1 MSNRGKAVIKTPIK
15 AGIIPLLRLAAITT
29 LAAFG
34 AICSTAPAP
43 AQQMINPKNPR
54 PVIQEQV
61 APDLYFLFD
70 YDSSNA
76 GFLVT
81 DDGVLVVD
89 TRQHPRDGQDLIDR
103 IRKITNKPIKWVINT
118 HFHGD
123 HYLGNPAFKAV
134 GATIV
139 AQRETAALMA
149 KTYTK
154 EIARRGK
161 FFESRHY
168 DPKEVRL
175 VLPDLTFDSEI
186 TIRLG
191 GKEVRVF
198 YLGPGQ
204 NPGDTFVLFPQ
215 DRAIYTPGAFA
226 KRSWANTA
234 FTPSVDSWIALLTRV
249 AAMPGIDKVLPAHGD
264 VATPADV
271 GEMAKF
277 LTDEYAGVKDAVAKG
292 LSEDE
297 AAKTLLFPQYKDYR
311 NYRVREHDIR
321 SLYELIKTG
330 KSKYL
335 E

>member
-1 MSNRGKAVIKTPIK
+1 MVRPMIETR
-15 AGIIPLLRLAAITT
+15 IIPILRVAAASM
-29 LAAFG
+29 LAAFA
-34 AICSTAPAP
+34 AICSAVPAP
-43 AQQMINPKNPR
+43 AQQMINPKHPR

-70 YDSSNA
+70 YDLSNA

-81 DDGVLVVD
+81 DEGVLVVD

-103 IRKITNKPIKWVINT
+103 IRKITDKPIKWVINT

-149 KTYTK
+149 KTYSK

-161 FFESRHY
+161 FFESWHY
-168 DPKEVRL
+168 DPKELKL

-191 GKEVRVF
+191 GKEIRVF

-204 NPGDTFVLFPQ
+204 NPGDTFVLFPH

-234 FTPSVDSWIALLTRV
+234 FTPSVDSWIALLNKV
-249 AAMPGIDKVLPAHGD
+249 AALPDVDKVLPAHGD
-264 VATPADV
+264 VATRADV
-271 GEMAKF
+271 AEMAKF
-277 LTDEYAGVKDAVAKG
+277 LTDEYAAVKEAIAKG

>member
-1 MSNRGKAVIKTPIK
+1 VVRATIGTRR
-15 AGIIPLLRLAAITT
+15 IPFFRLGAIGALTALAAIFS
-29 LAAFG
+29 AV
-34 AICSTAPAP
+34 PAP
-43 AQQMINPKNPR
+43 AQQMINPKHPR

-81 DDGVLVVD
+81 DEGVLVVD

-103 IRKITNKPIKWVINT
+103 IRKITDKPIKWVINT

-175 VLPDLTFDSEI
+175 VMPDLTFDSEI

-191 GKEVRVF
+191 GKEIRVF

-204 NPGDTFVLFPQ
+204 NPGDTFVLFPH

-234 FTPSVDSWIALLTRV
+234 FTPSVDSWIALLNKV
-249 AAMPGIDKVLPAHGD
+249 AGMPGIDKVLPAHGD

-277 LTDEYAGVKDAVAKG
+277 LADEYAGVKDAIAKG
-292 LSEDE
+292 LTEDE

-321 SLYELIKTG
+321 SLYQLIKTG
-330 KSKYL
+330 KSRYL

>member
-1 MSNRGKAVIKTPIK
+1 MSNSGVQRRMLLARRGASAVVFIM
-15 AGIIPLLRLAAITT
+15 ALL
-29 LAAFG
+29 
-34 AICSTAPAP
+34 CTAVSAP

-54 PVIQEQV
+54 AVIQEQV

-81 DDGVLVVD
+81 NDGVLVVD

-103 IRKITNKPIKWVINT
+103 VRKITNKPIKWVINT

-123 HYLGNPAFKAV
+123 HHLGNPAFEAI

-139 AQRETAALMA
+139 AQRETATLMA
-149 KTYTK
+149 KTFDK
-154 EIARRGK
+154 EIGRRGK

-168 DPKEVRL
+168 DPNEVRL

-191 GKEVRVF
+191 GREVRVF

-204 NPGDTFVLFPQ
+204 NPGDTFVLFPH

-234 FTPSVDSWIALLTRV
+234 FTPSVESWIALLNKV
-249 AAMPGIDKVLPAHGD
+249 AAMADVDKVLPAHGD
-264 VATPADV
+264 VATRADV
-271 GEMAKF
+271 AEMAKF
-277 LTDEYAGVKDAVAKG
+277 LADEYVGVKDAIAKG
-292 LSEDE
+292 LSEDQ

>member
-1 MSNRGKAVIKTPIK
+1 M
-15 AGIIPLLRLAAITT
+15 AGIGKRGGG
-29 LAAFG
+29 AFWYQNG
-34 AICSTAPAP
+34 TATVVFVTAVLCGTAPAP
-43 AQQMINPKNPR
+43 AQQMINPEHPR

-103 IRKITNKPIKWVINT
+103 IHKITDKAIKWVINT

-123 HYLGNPAFKAV
+123 HHLGNPAFKAV

-139 AQRETAALMA
+139 AQHDTAELMA
-149 KTYTK
+149 KTFNK
-154 EIARRGK
+154 EIARRGR

-168 DPKEVRL
+168 DPQEVKL

-191 GKEVRVF
+191 DQEIRVF

-204 NPGDTFVLFPQ
+204 NPGDTFVFFPH

-226 KRSWANTA
+226 RQSWANTA
-234 FTPSVDSWIALLTRV
+234 FTPSVESWIALLNRV
-249 AAMPGIDKVLPAHGD
+249 AAMPDVDKVLPAHGD
-264 VATPADV
+264 VASRADV
-271 GEMAKF
+271 AEMAKF
-277 LTDEYAGVKDAVAKG
+277 LTDEYAGVKDAAAKG

-297 AAKTLLFPQYKDYR
+297 AARTLLFPQYKEYR
-311 NYRVREHDIR
+311 NYHVREHDIR

>member
-1 MSNRGKAVIKTPIK
+1 MSTSSTQRGRRFWRRYGASIVLFVM
-15 AGIIPLLRLAAITT
+15 ALLGAA
-29 LAAFG
+29 
-34 AICSTAPAP
+34 APAP
-43 AQQMINPKNPR
+43 AQQMINPKDPR
-54 PVIQEQV
+54 PVIEERV

-81 DDGVLVVD
+81 DDGVVVID

-103 IRKITNKPIKWVINT
+103 IRKITDKPIKWVINT

-123 HYLGNPAFKAV
+123 HHLGNPAFKAI

-139 AQRETAALMA
+139 AQRDTAMLMA
-149 KTYTK
+149 KTFDK

-175 VLPDLTFDSEI
+175 VLPDLTFERDI

-191 GKEVRVF
+191 GREVRVF

-204 NPGDTFVLFPQ
+204 NPGDTFVLFPR

-234 FTPSVDSWIALLTRV
+234 FTPSVESWIALLNKV
-249 AAMPGIDKVLPAHGD
+249 AAMSDVDKVLPAHGD
-264 VATPADV
+264 VATRADV
-271 GEMAKF
+271 AEMAKF

-292 LSEDE
+292 LSEDQ
-297 AAKTLLFPQYKDYR
+297 AAKTLSFPQYKDYR

-321 SLYELIKTG
+321 SLYQLIKTG
-330 KSKYL
+330 RSSYL

>member
-1 MSNRGKAVIKTPIK
+1 MSKGKAVATAVSVMPHDTVG
-15 AGIIPLLRLAAITT
+15 ALAVI
-29 LAAFG
+29 AAMLWPG
-34 AICSTAPAP
+34 VPAA
-43 AQQMINPKNPR
+43 AQQMINPQHPR

-81 DDGVLVVD
+81 DEGVLVVD
-89 TRQHPRDGQDLIDR
+89 TRQHPRDGQDLVDR
-103 IRKITNKPIKWVINT
+103 IRKITDKPIKWVINT

-123 HYLGNPAFKAV
+123 HHFGNPALKAA
-134 GATIV
+134 GAAIV
-139 AQRETAALMA
+139 AQRDTADLMR
-149 KTYTK
+149 KTFDK
-154 EIARRGK
+154 EFARRGK

-168 DPKEVRL
+168 DPGEVKL
-175 VLPDLTFDSEI
+175 VLPDLIFDSEV

-191 GKEVRVF
+191 GKEARVF

-204 NPGDTFVLFPQ
+204 NPGDTFVLFPH
-215 DRAIYTPGAFA
+215 DHAIYTPGAFA

-234 FTPSVDSWIALLTRV
+234 FTPSVESWIALLNKV
-249 AAMPGIDKVLPAHGD
+249 AAMPQVDKVLPAHGD
-264 VATPADV
+264 VATRADV
-271 GEMAKF
+271 AEMAKF
-277 LTDEYAGVKDAVAKG
+277 LADEYAGVKEAIAKG

-297 AAKTLLFPQYKDYR
+297 AARTLLFPQYKEYR

>member
-1 MSNRGKAVIKTPIK
+1 MIRTKTRIMPT
-15 AGIIPLLRLAAITT
+15 LRPAAIGALT
-29 LAAFG
+29 AFA

-43 AQQMINPKNPR
+43 AQQMINPKHPR
-54 PVIQEQV
+54 PVVQKQV

-81 DDGVLVVD
+81 DEGVLVVD

-103 IRKITNKPIKWVINT
+103 IRKITDKPIKWAINT

-123 HYLGNPAFKAV
+123 HYFGNPAFKAA

-154 EIARRGK
+154 EVARRGK
-161 FFESRHY
+161 FFESRNY

-191 GKEVRVF
+191 GQEIRVF

-204 NPGDTFVLFPQ
+204 NPGDTFVLFPH
-215 DRAIYTPGAFA
+215 DHAIYTPGAFA

-234 FTPSVDSWIALLTRV
+234 FTPSVDSWIALLNKV
-249 AAMPGIDKVLPAHGD
+249 AAMPGVDKVLPAHGD
-264 VATPADV
+264 VATRADV
-271 GEMAKF
+271 AEMAKF
-277 LTDEYAGVKDAVAKG
+277 LTDEYARVKEAVAKG